1 MAQMFLGPDV
11 SVQAAVSNC
20 CTQSI
25 NCCHYAQPAIPDN
38 GRHSLS
44 ERLVAANLRGLT
56 VATAVL
62 LQEVA
67 EEVAT
72 EKSSFQTGKPAQLL
86 LCLLCMLCP
95 KQVFI

>member
-1 MAQMFLGPDV
+1 MAQIFLCRV
-11 SVQAAVSNC
+11 LSLIAAHKA
-20 CTQSI
+20 SI
-25 NCCHYAQPAIPDN
+25 VAIDAQPAVPDN

-44 ERLVAANLRGLT
+44 ECLVAANLRGLT

-62 LQEVA
+62 LQEMA

-86 LCLLCMLCP
+86 LCLLCVLCP